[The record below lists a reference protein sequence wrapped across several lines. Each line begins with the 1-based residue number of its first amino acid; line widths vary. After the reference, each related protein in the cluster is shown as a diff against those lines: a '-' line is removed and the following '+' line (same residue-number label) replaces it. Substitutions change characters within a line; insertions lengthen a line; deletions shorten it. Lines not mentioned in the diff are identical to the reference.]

1 MRQVISVLVENQY
14 GVLNKI
20 TGLFSRR
27 GFNIDALAVGTTEDE
42 SISRIT
48 MIVDSGNSVVEQVE
62 KQLNKLIP
70 VIKVRRLD
78 VNDIVGR
85 ELALVKVNVTPKTRG
100 EVKDLVEMM
109 HAKIADI
116 SLSTVTVEI
125 SAEPILIDLMID
137 MLRPYGI
144 SEMARS
150 GMLALQKGSK
160 ALG

>member
-27 GFNIDALAVGTTEDE
+27 GFNIDALAVGVTDDE

-78 VNDIVGR
+78 VNEIVGR
-85 ELALVKVNVTPKTRG
+85 ELAMVKVNVTPKTRG

-109 HAKIADI
+109 NAKIADI

-125 SAEPILIDLMID
+125 SAEPVIIDLMIE

-144 SEMARS
+144 S
-150 GMLALQKGSK
+150 
-160 ALG
+160 

>member
-1 MRQVISVLVENQY
+1 MRQIISVLVENQY

-27 GFNIDALAVGTTEDE
+27 GYNIDALAVGTTEDD

-48 MIVDSGNSVVEQVE
+48 MIVDSGNSVAEQVE

-78 VNDIVGR
+78 INDIVGR
-85 ELALVKVNVTPKTRG
+85 ELALLKVNVTPKTRG

-116 SLSTVTVEI
+116 SLTTVTVEI
-125 SAEPILIDLMID
+125 SAEPAVIDLMID

-144 SEMARS
+144 REMARS
-150 GMLALQKGSK
+150 GMLALQKGGKS
-160 ALG
+160 LG

>member
-42 SISRIT
+42 SVSRIT

-78 VNDIVGR
+78 GDDIVGR
-85 ELALVKVNVTPKTRG
+85 ELALIKVNVTSKTRG

-109 HAKIADI
+109 RAKIADI

-125 SAEPILIDLMID
+125 SAEPLLIDLMID

-150 GMLALQKGSK
+150 GLLALQKGSK

>member
-1 MRQVISVLVENQY
+1 MRQIISVLVENQY

-27 GFNIDALAVGTTEDE
+27 GYNIDALAVGTTEDD

-48 MIVDSGNSVVEQVE
+48 MVVDSGNSVAEQVE

-78 VNDIVGR
+78 VNDIVSR
-85 ELALVKVNVTPKTRG
+85 ELALLKVNVTPKTRG

-116 SLSTVTVEI
+116 SLTAVTVEI
-125 SAEPILIDLMID
+125 SAEPAVIDLMID

-144 SEMARS
+144 REMARS

-160 ALG
+160 SLG

>member
-1 MRQVISVLVENQY
+1 MRQIISVLVENQY

-27 GFNIDALAVGTTEDE
+27 GYNIDALAVGTTEDD

-48 MIVDSGNSVVEQVE
+48 MIVDSGNSVAEQVE

-85 ELALVKVNVTPKTRG
+85 ELALLKVNVTPKTRG

-116 SLSTVTVEI
+116 SLTTVTVEI
-125 SAEPILIDLMID
+125 SAEPAVIDLMID

-144 SEMARS
+144 REMARS
-150 GMLALQKGSK
+150 GMLALQKGGKS
-160 ALG
+160 LG

>member
-1 MRQVISVLVENQY
+1 MRQIISVLVENQY

-27 GFNIDALAVGTTEDE
+27 GFNIDALAVGTTEDD

-62 KQLNKLIP
+62 KQLNKMIP

-78 VNDIVGR
+78 IHDIVGR
-85 ELALVKVNVTPKTRG
+85 ELALLKVNVTAKTRG

-116 SLSTVTVEI
+116 SLNTVTVEI
-125 SAEPILIDLMID
+125 SAEPAVIDLMID

-144 SEMARS
+144 KEMARS

-160 ALG
+160 SLG